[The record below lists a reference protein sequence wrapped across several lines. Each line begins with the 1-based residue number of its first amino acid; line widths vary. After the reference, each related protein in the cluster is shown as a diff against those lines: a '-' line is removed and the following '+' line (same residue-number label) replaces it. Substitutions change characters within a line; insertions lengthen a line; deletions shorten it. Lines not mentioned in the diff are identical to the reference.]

1 MSSLH
6 NISVLALDVDG
17 VLTDGTIIFAP
28 PTGAENK
35 HFHVHDG
42 LGISIWINAGHEII
56 LVSGRKAECVSLRA
70 EELGIQYVLQDSKDK
85 IEDLDKVLSKIGV
98 TPEQTAF
105 VGDDL
110 GDIAVMQHVGYAI
123 AVNNA
128 AAEVKEVAHWVTPR
142 DGGHGAVRDAI
153 EHIMK
158 ESGNWQ
164 DAIALMNIANA
175 QQ

>member
-1 MSSLH
+1 MTSLH

-17 VLTDGTIIFAP
+17 VLTDGTIMF
-28 PTGAENK
+28 TQDTSVENK

-42 LGISIWINAGHEII
+42 LGISLWINSGLELI
-56 LVSGRKAECVSLRA
+56 LISGRKAECVATRA
-70 EELGIQYVLQDSKDK
+70 KELGIKHVLQNSKDK

-98 TPEQTAF
+98 TPDQTAF

-128 AAEVKEVAHWVTPR
+128 ATEVKEVADWVTTR

-164 DAIALMNIANA
+164 DATASMNIANA

>member
-1 MSSLH
+1 M
-6 NISVLALDVDG
+6 
-17 VLTDGTIIFAP
+17 
-28 PTGAENK
+28 
-35 HFHVHDG
+35 
-42 LGISIWINAGHEII
+42 
-56 LVSGRKAECVSLRA
+56 
-70 EELGIQYVLQDSKDK
+70 
-85 IEDLDKVLSKIGV
+85 LSKIGV

-164 DAIALMNIANA
+164 DAIASINIANA